1 VARAQ
6 KAPPPLVGLVDG
18 GSAEGSV
25 PHVAAFRKGLTET
38 RYVDGQ
44 NVTVEEHHLAGQYE
58 RRQCS
63 PI

>member
-1 VARAQ
+1 
-6 KAPPPLVGLVDG
+6 LVGLVDG

-38 RYVDGQ
+38 GYVDGQ